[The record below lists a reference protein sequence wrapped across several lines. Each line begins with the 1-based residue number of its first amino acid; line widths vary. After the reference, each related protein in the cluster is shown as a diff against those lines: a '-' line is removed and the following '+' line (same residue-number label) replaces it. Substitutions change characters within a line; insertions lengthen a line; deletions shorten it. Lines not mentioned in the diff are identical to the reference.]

1 MDKFKYNIMILVKI
15 DNVDVNNKIIWETL
29 SISQKLTSQVD
40 SANFTMIEEPEVNKE
55 VVIYDGDTKIFG
67 GYIVSVKEDLLTP
80 DKVNYSVSCKDYTHK
95 LDGILIQKTYEDSN
109 AETIIADLISNNAP
123 EFNTDNVISAYPIT
137 KIIFNQISL
146 TECIRRLAGIMD
158 YEWYIDPD
166 KNIHYFQRFSRNAPF
181 NITDTSGKHI
191 YKSVKRNIDATQI
204 ANRIRV
210 RGGLANEKNLTTD
223 YITVRGEDTT
233 SFVLP
238 YKFNGLQV
246 WLDTGEGYVEQVVGI
261 DNIDDFTDKDVLYNY
276 QADSIRFEN
285 ALSDGDIIKFSG
297 YKKYLVMAQVE
308 DADSI
313 NTFGLREKLV
323 RDSTIEDIITARQR
337 ARAELNTYK
346 DKISDLNF
354 KTYDSG
360 LVCGQ
365 VIRYSSESREVSELD
380 FIIDTISF
388 KTRTPFEFEYSV
400 KATTTRKYG
409 LIEFLRKLA
418 EGTTP
423 DHYKEE
429 EKEVLEKIEL
439 ISGKIQVAESIQAV
453 LPKIIEGELTI
464 TEAIEILDIEPE
476 WVLAWY
482 LPTGPTDVKRMGHLD
497 ISMKLY

>member
-1 MDKFKYNIMILVKI
+1 MILVKI
-15 DNVDVNNKIIWETL
+15 NNIDVNDKIKWETL
-29 SISQKLTSQVD
+29 SINQKLTSQVD
-40 SANFTMIEEPEVNKE
+40 SASFTMTEEPEINKE
-55 VVIYDGDTKIFG
+55 IVIYNDSEKVFG
-67 GYIVSVKEDLLTP
+67 GYIIKVSEDLLTL
-80 DKVNYSVSCKDYTHK
+80 DKVNYKVECKDYTHK

-109 AETIIADLISNNAP
+109 AQTIIADLINDNAP
-123 EFNTDNVISAYPIT
+123 EFNTDNVISIYPIT
-137 KIIFNQISL
+137 RIVFNQVSL
-146 TECIRRLAGIMD
+146 TECIRRLASIMD
-158 YEWYIDPD
+158 YEWYIDSE
-166 KNIHYFQRFSRNAPF
+166 KNIHYFQRFSRIAPF

-210 RGGLANEKNLTTD
+210 RGGMADEENITTD
-223 YITVRGEDTT
+223 YITVQGNDTK

-238 YKFNGLQV
+238 YKYSGLQIWV
-246 WLDTGEGYVEQVVGI
+246 DSGAGYVEQTVGI
-261 DNIDDFTDKDVLYNY
+261 DNIDDFTTKDVLYNY

-285 ALSDGDIIKFSG
+285 ALADGDIIKFSG
-297 YKKYLVMAQVE
+297 YKKYLVMAQVD
-308 DADSI
+308 DAESI
-313 NTFGLREKLV
+313 ALFGLREKLI
-323 RDSTIEDIITARQR
+323 RDSTIEDSITARQR

-418 EGTTP
+418 EGSTP
-423 DHYKEE
+423 DHFKEE
-429 EKEVLEKIEL
+429 ETEVLEKLEL
-439 ISGKIQVAESIQAV
+439 ISGKIQIAESIQAV
-453 LPKIIEGELTI
+453 LPRIIEGELTI

-476 WVLAWY
+476 WVLAY
-482 LPTGPTDVKRMGHLD
+482 YVPTGPTDVKRMGHLD
-497 ISMKLY
+497 ISMELY